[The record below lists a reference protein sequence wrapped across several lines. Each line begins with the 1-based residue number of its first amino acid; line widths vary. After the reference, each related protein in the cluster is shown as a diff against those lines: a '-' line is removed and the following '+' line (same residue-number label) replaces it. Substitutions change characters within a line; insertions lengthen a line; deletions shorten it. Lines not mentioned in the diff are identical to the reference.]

1 MVDEVKKLVRKSTRD
16 MSRNELLM
24 YIGQLRNAVCGKRV
38 VDEDAFSD
46 ILTVEEV
53 KEWRDLTERMEED
66 LELLR
71 NSIYMACKGT
81 KCLNAHELR
90 QALDAAVRKREV
102 LAAEVIAWREYER
115 VMEETFPGDERRAV
129 ARMAVRHAKARTNN
143 VSDAGKEKA

>member
-1 MVDEVKKLVRKSTRD
+1 MVDEVKKLVRRSTRD
-16 MSRNELLM
+16 MSRNELLV

-46 ILTVEEV
+46 ILTVEEM

-115 VMEETFPGDERRAV
+115 AMEETFPGHPQRFEA
-129 ARMAVRHAKARTNN
+129 MKAVRHAKALTNN
-143 VSDAGKEKA
+143 VSCVRKEKA

>member
-1 MVDEVKKLVRKSTRD
+1 MVDEVKKLVRRSTRD
-16 MSRNELLM
+16 MSRNELLV

-53 KEWRDLTERMEED
+53 NDLMEKHKWSEAN

-90 QALDAAVRKREV
+90 QVLDAAVKKREV

-115 VMEETFPGDERRAV
+115 VMEETFPGDKRRAV

-143 VSDAGKEKA
+143 VSDLGKESK